1 MKNIL
6 ALFSGLT
13 ILTLAGCSSQQDYK
27 TASGDYDYLGAS
39 QHEALKVPSD
49 LDQPAFSQEFTLP
62 PTVKE
67 VESEPVGRAL
77 SIQSPALVLPL
88 VSGSHIEEG
97 AKDATIWFD
106 QVDDS
111 QPLSTTIW
119 KNIRNFLDEN
129 GIGVERFDEQN
140 GRLETKWVKEKK
152 SEEPTWYNSWYKWS
166 EEDQVEVLK
175 RFIFTLDVKP
185 HGRTAALHTELQD
198 YERVVNGEAQEADV
212 DDMTKRREEV
222 GMLNEVIAYYDY
234 QLKLHQ
240 TKRIAQIR
248 RGLKVELGFDDQGEP
263 AYVVD
268 AQYDIAWPRLLL
280 VLRKLGFDVK
290 DLDKSTGLLFVNY
303 NGGDDGWWSN
313 LFSSDDELLD
323 EGDYR
328 LKVAAAGTN
337 RTTIT
342 FMNDES
348 EPFEPNQVADM
359 YDQFA
364 KVMSEDN
371 LDI

>member
-27 TASGDYDYLGAS
+27 TASGNYDYLEAS
-39 QHEALKVPSD
+39 EQASLKVPGE
-49 LDQPAFSQEFTLP
+49 LDKPDFSQEFSLP
-62 PTVKE
+62 QVDE
-67 VESEPVGRAL
+67 NVEDEPVGKSL
-77 SIQSPALVLPL
+77 SVQSPALVLPL

-97 AKDATIWFD
+97 KKDATVWFD

-111 QPLSTTIW
+111 QPLATTIW
-119 KNIRNFLDEN
+119 NNIRNYLDEN
-129 GIGVERFDEQN
+129 NIGVASFDEAN
-140 GRLETKWVKEKK
+140 NRLVTEWVAEKQEDE
-152 SEEPTWYNSWYKWS
+152 SSWYTSWYKWA
-166 EEDQVEVLK
+166 EEDKIEIAR
-175 RFIFTLDVKP
+175 RFVFTLDVKP
-185 HGRTAALHTELQD
+185 HGRTAALHAQLQD
-198 YERVVNGEAQEADV
+198 YKTIVNGDSTVTEV
-212 DDMTKRREEV
+212 DDITERREEV
-222 GMLNEVIAYYDY
+222 EILNEVIAYYDY

-248 RGLKVELGFDDQGEP
+248 RGLNIELGFDDQGEP

-303 NGGDDGWWSN
+303 NGGDDGWWN
-313 LFSSDDELLD
+313 NFFSSDDELLE
-323 EGDYR
+323 EGNYR
-328 LKVAAAGTN
+328 LKVAAAGSN

-348 EPFEPNQVADM
+348 EPFEPKQVADM
-359 YDQFA
+359 YDQFSQ
-364 KVMSEDN
+364 VMSEDN